1 VRVTIDDE
9 LTRAE
14 AEIHKYSKDIEYQRP
29 RRECDMVMK
38 GGISSGVVYPLTV
51 CKLATGYRLK
61 SIGGTSA
68 GAIAAVLAAA
78 AEYRR
83 REDDTSPGAGFQA
96 LAALPNEI
104 ASALPTLFQ
113 PHPDATRIF
122 GVLNAR
128 IDPDHKGVGRLARTA
143 ARVVAAEKTFFLL
156 GLLGTLALVVPGL
169 LYVNGRPISG
179 DDVVRLL
186 VALVLPLLLAIAIG
200 LVAAAVG
207 LARTVVRLLPRLDFG
222 LTDGATHQSTPGLTE
237 WLAERIQQVAGL
249 EKDGRPLTLGDLWQ
263 VPAADAGVP
272 APDGQR
278 SVPAGVLRRQRD
290 IDLQVMTTDLTLG
303 RPFRLPFTER
313 TFMFDEDE
321 MGRLFPAPV
330 VAAMKVRQAQYS
342 HPTTGQLLWQFPEP
356 DELPLVVM
364 ARMSLSFPGLIA
376 AVPLY
381 AVDRG
386 GDGSV
391 VRHLFSDGGI
401 SSNFPMHFF
410 DSLLPSR
417 PTFGIDLTPP
427 HPHHPEKTW
436 RPDFDAGTN
445 PRVRV
450 IDGVGGFA
458 GALRDAVQN
467 WQDNRQVAQ
476 RGYADRV
483 VSIRLDG
490 DEGGMNLRMPPDVV
504 LRLVARGAEAGDKL
518 LEFDWDTH
526 RRVRYRIA
534 TGRLTDALEQLDHAY
549 SAARYELLL
558 NPERDIVGGGVT
570 YFKSRNWRMRDWL
583 ATRQLLVMVNGWR
596 DASWPALDS
605 PRPSPAPSIRMA
617 PE

>member
-1 VRVTIDDE
+1 MHTDE
-9 LTRAE
+9 ELDRAE
-14 AEIHKYSKDIEYQRP
+14 AEIAKYSREVTYQRP
-29 RRECDMVMK
+29 AAECDMVMK

-51 CKLATGYRLK
+51 CKLATAYRLK
-61 SIGGTSA
+61 NIGGTSA

-83 REDDTSPGAGFQA
+83 REDVASPGAGFRA
-96 LAALPNEI
+96 LAEMPQEI
-104 ASALPTLFQ
+104 KTALPTMFQ
-113 PHPDATRIF
+113 PHPDAARVF
-122 GVLNAR
+122 GVLNAQ
-128 IDPDHKGVGRLARTA
+128 IDPDHQGAGRWTRTA
-143 ARVVAAEKTFFLL
+143 ARVVAAEKASFVL
-156 GLLGTLALVVPGL
+156 GLLGILLLVVPGL
-169 LYVNGRPISG
+169 LIVNGLPIEGG
-179 DDVVRLL
+179 DWARLALGL
-186 VALVLPLLLAIAIG
+186 VPPLLLALTVG
-200 LVAAAVG
+200 LLCAAVG
-207 LARTVVRLLPRLDFG
+207 LARTVVRLLPRLDYG
-222 LTDGATHQSTPGLTE
+222 LTDGATHQTEPGLTQ

-249 EKDGRPLTLGDLWQ
+249 EVDGRPLTLGDLWRT
-263 VPAADAGVP
+263 PAADDDRDV
-272 APDGQR
+272 DGKR
-278 SVPAGVLRRQRD
+278 TVPAGELRRQRD

-303 RPFRLPFTER
+303 RPFRLPFAER

-321 MGRLFPAPV
+321 MSRLFPAPV
-330 VAAMKVRQAQYS
+330 VAAMKVRTAQHA
-342 HPTTGQLLWQFPEP
+342 HPETGRPLWQFPQP
-356 DELPLVVM
+356 ADLPLVVM

-386 GDGSV
+386 GDGSL

-417 PTFGIDLTPP
+417 PTFGVDLTPP

-445 PRVRV
+445 PRVRA
-450 IDGVGGFA
+450 IDGVGSFA
-458 GALRDAVQN
+458 GALRDAMQN
-467 WQDNRQVAQ
+467 WQDNRQVSQ

-483 VSIRLDG
+483 VSIRLDS
-490 DEGGMNLRMPPDVV
+490 DEGGMNLRMPDDVV

-534 TGRLTDALEQLDHAY
+534 TGRLTDALEQFDHAY
-549 SAARYELLL
+549 SAAGYELLL
-558 NPERDIVGGGVT
+558 NPERDIAGGGVT
-570 YFKSRNWRMRDWL
+570 YFKSQRWRLRDWQ
-583 ATRQLLVMVNGWR
+583 ATRQLLFLVDGWR
-596 DASWPALDS
+596 DAQWPALDS
-605 PRPSPAPSIRMA
+605 PRPSPSPSIRMA